1 MAELF
6 RKFALPY
13 IIQAAF
19 ELAWLHMASFQL
31 TKSTTKNANK
41 KSK

>member
-6 RKFALPY
+6 RQFALPY

-31 TKSTTKNANK
+31 TKSTTKK
-41 KSK
+41 RQQKE